1 MPPSCQLMSVGL
13 LRIPSRSCW
22 CAGTRRAPC
31 SPSSGVTLQ
40 CGQSVGSPGC
50 SEKRSPLRSALRS
63 NRGTLSRSPEPVCKT
78 GQEAAGVGVM
88 SLSQPCLCIQVPF
101 AAILVHSLPQGS
113 HRGAASTQV
122 SAATICCSE
131 PVLQAPVCRP
141 CSFTSA
147 LFQAPEV
154 SVSHVLL

>member
-1 MPPSCQLMSVGL
+1 MPLSCSSCQLMSVGL
-13 LRIPSRSCW
+13 LRIRSQSCW
-22 CAGTRRAPC
+22 CAGTRQAPC
-31 SPSSGVTLQ
+31 SPSSEVTLQ

-63 NRGTLSRSPEPVCKT
+63 NRGRRSQGSGSVCRCR
-78 GQEAAGVGVM
+78 GVFVTA
-88 SLSQPCLCIQVPF
+88 LLCIQVLF

-113 HRGAASTQV
+113 HRRAASTQV

-131 PVLQAPVCRP
+131 PVLQAPVCGP
-141 CSFTSA
+141 CSVASL

-154 SVSHVLL
+154 NVPHVLS